1 MSCLAD
7 SSTTLREALEKLAR
21 ESKARAVAVALL
33 DLESDFRFSLAGDR
47 WFHAASTIK
56 LAVLLAIFRAADE
69 GRLRLDDSLHVRN
82 RFVSAADGSPFRVD
96 PSSDAMPELY
106 QAIGRTA
113 KISALAEGMIV
124 ASSNLATNLLLDF
137 LGVEYARNVL
147 RDAQVSG
154 VELRRGVQD
163 RAAHEKGID
172 NEATADG
179 LLTLLSALRGDF
191 LKKESKEQAIQVLLA
206 QRFNSMIP
214 AGIIEL
220 KRCAS
225 KTWIACSLLS
235 FFRKSPRNADNSV
248 SNPSAVASLSMPFSW
263 AARSW
268 TPRRNSTPLTCASRR
283 TLRAYSTPRKSSSKL
298 VARLLLATIIPSA
311 SAEIFAVR
319 PIAW

>member
-1 MSCLAD
+1 MTCLAD
-7 SSTTLREALEKLAR
+7 SSITLCAALEKLAR

-33 DLESDFRFSLAGDR
+33 DLETGFRFSLAGDR

-56 LAVLLAIFRAADE
+56 LAVLLAVFRAADE

-113 KISALAEGMIV
+113 KISALTEGMIV

-154 VELRRGVQD
+154 VELRRGVED
-163 RAAHEKGID
+163 RTAHGKGID

-191 LKKESKEQAIQVLLA
+191 LKKESKEQAIHVLLA

-214 AGIIEL
+214 AGLPAHATVAHKTGEISTACHDVGIVYLPEREPYIAVILTEFDAEQNGRRETVAAISEVIYRSLTGREL
-220 KRCAS
+220 KS
-225 KTWIACSLLS
+225 K
-235 FFRKSPRNADNSV
+235 
-248 SNPSAVASLSMPFSW
+248 
-263 AARSW
+263 
-268 TPRRNSTPLTCASRR
+268 
-283 TLRAYSTPRKSSSKL
+283 
-298 VARLLLATIIPSA
+298 
-311 SAEIFAVR
+311 
-319 PIAW
+319 

>member
-7 SSTTLREALEKLAR
+7 SSVTLRKALEKLSR

-33 DLESDFRFSLAGDR
+33 DLESGFRFSLAGDR

-82 RFVSAADGSPFRVD
+82 RFVSAADGSPFRLD

-113 KISALAEGMIV
+113 KISVLAEGMIV

-154 VELRRGVQD
+154 VELRRGVEDQ
-163 RAAHEKGID
+163 AAHEKGID

-191 LKKESKEQAIQVLLA
+191 LKKESKEQAIHVLLA

-214 AGIIEL
+214 AGLPAHATVAHKTGEISTACHDVGIVYLPEREPYIAVILTEFDAEQNGRRETVAAISEMIYRSLTGREL
-220 KRCAS
+220 KS
-225 KTWIACSLLS
+225 K
-235 FFRKSPRNADNSV
+235 
-248 SNPSAVASLSMPFSW
+248 
-263 AARSW
+263 
-268 TPRRNSTPLTCASRR
+268 
-283 TLRAYSTPRKSSSKL
+283 
-298 VARLLLATIIPSA
+298 
-311 SAEIFAVR
+311 
-319 PIAW
+319 

>member
-1 MSCLAD
+1 MTCLAD
-7 SSTTLREALEKLAR
+7 SSITLRVALEKLAR

-33 DLESDFRFSLAGDR
+33 DLETGFRFSLAGDR

-113 KISALAEGMIV
+113 KISALTEGMIV

-154 VELRRGVQD
+154 VELRRGVED
-163 RAAHEKGID
+163 RTAHEKGID

-191 LKKESKEQAIQVLLA
+191 LKKESKEQAIHVLLA

-214 AGIIEL
+214 AGLPAHATVAHKTGEISTACHDVGIVYLPEREPYIAVILTEFDAEQNGRRETVAAISEVIYRSLTGREL
-220 KRCAS
+220 KS
-225 KTWIACSLLS
+225 K
-235 FFRKSPRNADNSV
+235 
-248 SNPSAVASLSMPFSW
+248 
-263 AARSW
+263 
-268 TPRRNSTPLTCASRR
+268 
-283 TLRAYSTPRKSSSKL
+283 
-298 VARLLLATIIPSA
+298 
-311 SAEIFAVR
+311 
-319 PIAW
+319 